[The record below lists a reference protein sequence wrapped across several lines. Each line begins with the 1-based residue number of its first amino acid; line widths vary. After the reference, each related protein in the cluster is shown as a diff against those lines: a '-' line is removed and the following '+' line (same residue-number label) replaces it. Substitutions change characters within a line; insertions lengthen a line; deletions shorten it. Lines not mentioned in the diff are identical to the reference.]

1 MPDLGPFV
9 SGLAEVLGPLL
20 SAFLRTIVGMLTF
33 SGLLAVLAYR
43 TAAAS
48 GSPGKAAL
56 AAVLVLGLGAVLGG
70 VLAVKRAILTALRHG
85 VARLQLGQ
93 RTLGALFA
101 RMLGVHGAA
110 AHEAAGSRGGVVAQT
125 VERLPLAR
133 AEALLKDAVAGLYK
147 EGGGTGFFRSRL
159 HRMLVD
165 RVEAL
170 TLAHL
175 RAEGA
180 SGGGVD
186 LVKVRGELS
195 GRIDELLLGVFD
207 KLLLKFTAL
216 ICLALAG
223 GAFLIALAI
232 RSL

>member
-1 MPDLGPFV
+1 MPDLGPV
-9 SGLAEVLGPLL
+9 VGALAEVLGPLL
-20 SAFLRTIVGMLTF
+20 AAFLRTTVGMFTF
-33 SGLLAVLAYR
+33 TVVLAVLAYR

-56 AAVLVLGLGAVLGG
+56 AVVLVLGLGAVLGG
-70 VLAVKRAILTALRHG
+70 VLAVKRALLLALRHG
-85 VARLQLGQ
+85 VARLQLGR

-110 AHEAAGSRGGVVAQT
+110 AHEAAGTRGGVVAQK
-125 VERLPLAR
+125 VEQLPLAR
-133 AEALLKDAVAGLYK
+133 AEELLKDAVAGLHK
-147 EGGGTGFFRSRL
+147 EGGVAGFFRSRL
-159 HRMLVD
+159 HRMILD

-170 TLAHL
+170 TLARF

-186 LVKVRGELS
+186 LIKVRDELS
-195 GRIDELLLGVFD
+195 GRIDELLVGVFD
-207 KLLLKFTAL
+207 KLLFKFTAL
-216 ICLALAG
+216 ICLALG
-223 GAFLIALAI
+223 GGTFLIALAI